1 MGLSKFKKL
10 FIEDETD
17 ALADVQEYLQSQ
29 GLSSISEVQ
38 IPDVEIKCNTSEL
51 ISIET
56 IYEENELVDYE
67 SSIYKV
73 DQIRNVLPKDL
84 PKEAKKESV
93 LGMMKVTGL
102 SLDVVLT
109 DAEIR
114 KNILTTVNEKFN
126 NETNK
131 IIENSTNEIAELEER
146 INSLKSIITERK
158 KTQEKQSE
166 ILSNEFDKID
176 EIIKFI
182 K

>member
-10 FIEDETD
+10 FIEDEAD

-29 GLSSISEVQ
+29 GLQSTPEVQ
-38 IPDVEIKCNTSEL
+38 VSDIEIKCDASEL
-51 ISIET
+51 VSIAT

-93 LGMMKVTGL
+93 LGMMQVTGL
-102 SLDVVLT
+102 SLDIVLA

-114 KNILTTVNEKFN
+114 KNILTTVDEKFN

-146 INSLKSIITERK
+146 INTLKSIITERK
-158 KTQEKQSE
+158 KTQEQQSE

>member
-10 FIEDETD
+10 FIEDEAD

-29 GLSSISEVQ
+29 GLQSTPEVQ
-38 IPDVEIKCNTSEL
+38 VSDIEIKCDASEL
-51 ISIET
+51 VSIAT

-93 LGMMKVTGL
+93 LGMMQVTGL
-102 SLDVVLT
+102 SLDIVLA

-114 KNILTTVNEKFN
+114 KNILTTVDEKFN
-126 NETNK
+126 N
-131 IIENSTNEIAELEER
+131 
-146 INSLKSIITERK
+146 
-158 KTQEKQSE
+158 
-166 ILSNEFDKID
+166 
-176 EIIKFI
+176 
-182 K
+182 